1 MTSFCLSVGPH
12 FFCQLMMQKVMMMMM
27 MTMITMM
34 AMIIMMAMTIMMAMI
49 RRGILAQEGNKD
61 IATH

>member
-34 AMIIMMAMTIMMAMI
+34 AMIIMMAMI
-49 RRGILAQEGNKD
+49 RRGILAQEGRQD

>member
-1 MTSFCLSVGPH
+1 
-12 FFCQLMMQKVMMMMM
+12 MMQKVMMMMM

-34 AMIIMMAMTIMMAMI
+34 AMIIMMAMI

>member
-1 MTSFCLSVGPH
+1 MPADDAKGDDDDDDDND
-12 FFCQLMMQKVMMMMM
+12 K
-27 MTMITMM
+27 MM
-34 AMIIMMAMTIMMAMI
+34 AMIIMMAMI

>member
-1 MTSFCLSVGPH
+1 
-12 FFCQLMMQKVMMMMM
+12 MMMM
-27 MTMITMM
+27 MTMITMI

-49 RRGILAQEGNKD
+49 SRGILAQEGRQD